1 MPVHADPGLQPERT
15 SMSWTRT
22 AVAMLVVSLILL
34 RWAHVFGPWV
44 LALIVL
50 TLLATI
56 YVVLSNRAAYT
67 REVAG
72 IAHERVDPAIG
83 RIAVMTATVF
93 LLGVGSLVLVV
104 LR

>member
-1 MPVHADPGLQPERT
+1 MHADPGLQPERT

-44 LALIVL
+44 IALIVL
-50 TLLATI
+50 TLVAAV
-56 YVVLSNRAAYT
+56 YVVLSNRAAYM

-72 IAHERVDPAIG
+72 IEHERVDPAIG
-83 RIAVMTATVF
+83 RIFAMTATVF
-93 LLGVGSLVLVV
+93 LLGVGSLVLV
-104 LR
+104 LLH

>member
-1 MPVHADPGLQPERT
+1 
-15 SMSWTRT
+15 MSWTRT

-44 LALIVL
+44 LALIGV
-50 TLLATI
+50 TLVAAV
-56 YVVLSNRAAYT
+56 YVVLSNRAAYM

-72 IAHERVDPAIG
+72 IEHERVDPAIG
-83 RIAVMTATVF
+83 RIFAMTAAVF

-104 LR
+104 LH